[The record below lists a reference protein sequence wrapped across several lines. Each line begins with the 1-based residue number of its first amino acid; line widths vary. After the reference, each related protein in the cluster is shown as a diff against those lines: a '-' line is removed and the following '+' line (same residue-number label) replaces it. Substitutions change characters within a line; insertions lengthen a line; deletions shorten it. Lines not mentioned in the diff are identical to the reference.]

1 MKRDS
6 EHLTNLHEDM
16 GLRVLSVVSRRR
28 LGLAALGAVV
38 AALALFTPPFV
49 PTVEAQ
55 TPANDAATFAVSGTP
70 SVVPEG
76 EIATVTVAISNG
88 VTFTEDQ
95 TITLALSGTASS
107 DDYKVKPKSLRLT
120 LPAGESSAALEIEGL
135 DDDEEEEA
143 ETVTITATHG
153 GVLIGSA
160 TVTITSISHDATLSA
175 LSLSGIYIG
184 TFSGAETSSSV
195 YVEEA
200 VETTT
205 VTATASHPEAEV
217 SIDPGTEVRL
227 AAGVNEIVVT
237 VTAEDGFTTETYT
250 VTVFRTVVPFTARF
264 VLVPEAH
271 SGLRRGVSLQIQFSE
286 AIELG
291 ANVRNTPPLL
301 ERSMQVV
308 NGEVSRVRFASGR
321 LHRWE
326 VWVVPASNED
336 MIVFLNPVEDCS
348 AAAAV
353 CSQGG
358 KPLSNRPTAII
369 QGPSQNATGLP
380 TISGTA
386 EVGETLT
393 ASASGIA
400 DADGLTGARFAWQW
414 IANDET
420 TDTAIAGATDASYTL
435 TSAEAGKTIKVW
447 VTFTDDGGTEETS
460 VSEPTAIVFEPLTAS
475 FSNMPESH
483 NALKAFTFDLHF
495 SEDIPG
501 LSYKTVA
508 GGLFEVTGANVT
520 GARRLTKGSNQ
531 GWRVTVAPSGSDD
544 ISIKLPARACGETAA
559 ICISTNR
566 ALSEGISATVQMEL
580 QSAQQS
586 EGALTARFENVPE
599 SHDGSTAFTFE
610 LHFSEAPSIS
620 WRTVKDHLFDV
631 PNGTVTKAGRVTA
644 GSNLAFAVTV
654 QPTANAEMTITVRGT
669 DDCAAAHAV
678 CTSAKSKLA
687 GGTSATVYPGTPI
700 AVTIADTEVEEA
712 EGATLDF
719 VVTLSRTMNKQITVY
734 YRTYDGTA
742 RVGADYEA
750 ANGTVVFTPGETEKT
765 VSVAVLDDAHDEGR
779 ETVKMWLWGVRG
791 LSAAQMTDPYAT
803 GTIVNSDPLQR
814 AWLARFGRTVATHV
828 TDAVGG
834 RLRGSSDQ
842 DSYVM
847 MGGYRLPVGRY
858 AAGGVTPEASERE
871 PALLRGLAGML
882 GMGSTRLGNSWAE
895 PSGGGTDLW
904 AETDPR
910 LGQTQP
916 LTLDLRRI
924 LLGSS
929 FRLALGGNAAGAGP
943 RLTAWG
949 RFAGT
954 TFDGRDGDLT
964 LDGDVFT
971 GTVGVDG
978 EWDRLLAGV
987 AVAHSRGDGS
997 FTMPGTEN
1005 RGQGGLEHTLTSL
1018 HPYLRYAVTDRL
1030 DVWGMF
1036 GYGWGQW
1043 DLETEHGETMET
1055 DTNLVMGA
1063 FGGRGILLVAPESG
1077 GFQLAT
1083 RTDAMLTRTT
1093 SDSVAGMVAGEA
1105 DAHRLRLVLEGSRGF
1120 AWATGRRLTPTVEL
1134 GLRHDWGDA
1143 ETGFGLELGGRVQ
1156 YADPALGLTI
1166 EGAVRG
1172 LLAHEDSD
1180 YEEWGASGTVRVDPG
1195 ASGRGLSLTL
1205 SPTWG
1210 VASSGVDGL
1219 WSRQPTAGLAQ
1230 NNRRA
1235 PAGRLNAEVG
1245 YGFTPFDTGLLTP
1258 YAGTVLADGATRTY
1272 RVGTR
1277 LQMTSQGA
1285 TGLALSLEGT
1295 RQEPA
1300 GQQPVNQGVQLKA
1313 DWQF

>member
-55 TPANDAATFAVSGTP
+55 TPANDAPTFAVSGTP
-70 SVVPEG
+70 SAVPEG
-76 EIATVTVAISNG
+76 EMATVTVAISNG

-120 LPAGESSAALEIEGL
+120 LPAGESSAAIEIEGL

-143 ETVTITATHG
+143 ETVTITAIHG

-308 NGEVSRVRFASGR
+308 NGEVSRVRFASGL

-326 VWVVPASNED
+326 VWVVPVSNED
-336 MIVFLNPVEDCS
+336 MIVFLNPVKDCS

-400 DADGLTGARFAWQW
+400 DADGLTDARFAWQW
-414 IANDET
+414 IANDGT

-435 TSAEAGKTIKVW
+435 TSAEAGKTITVR
-447 VTFTDDGGTEETS
+447 VTFTDDGGTEES
-460 VSEPTAIVFEPLTAS
+460 LVSEPTAIVFEPLTAS
-475 FSNMPESH
+475 LSNMPESH
-483 NALKAFTFDLHF
+483 NALNAFTFDLHF

-508 GGLFEVTGANVT
+508 GGLFEVTGAHVT

-687 GGTSATVYPGTPI
+687 GGTSATVNPGTPI
-700 AVTIADTEVEEA
+700 AVTVADTEVEEA

-834 RLRGSSDQ
+834 RLRGSSEQ

-871 PALLRGLAGML
+871 PALLQGLAGML

-904 AETDPR
+904 AETDPQ

-949 RFAGT
+949 RVAGT

-997 FTMPGTEN
+997 FTLPGTEN

-1030 DVWGMF
+1030 DVWSMF

-1043 DLETEHGETMET
+1043 DLEMDHGETLEA

-1083 RTDAMLTRTT
+1083 RTDAMLTRMT
-1093 SDSVAGMVAGEA
+1093 SDAVAGMVAGEA
-1105 DAHRLRLVLEGSRGF
+1105 DAHRLRLVLEGSRRF

-1156 YADPALGLTI
+1156 YADPGRGLTI
-1166 EGAVRG
+1166 EAAVRG
-1172 LLAHEDSD
+1172 LLAHEDRN
-1180 YEEWGASGTVRVDPG
+1180 YGEWGASGSLRIVPG
-1195 ASGRGLSLTL
+1195 PDGQGLSLTI

-1210 VASSGVDGL
+1210 AAASGVEGL
-1219 WSRQPTAGLAQ
+1219 WARQTTAGLAQ

-1245 YGFTPFDTGLLTP
+1245 YCFAAFDTGLLTS
-1258 YAGTVLADGATRTY
+1258 YAGTVLAEGQARTY
-1272 RVGTR
+1272 RLGTR
-1277 LQMTSQGA
+1277 LQMNGGQA
-1285 TGLALSLEGT
+1285 TGLTLSLEG
-1295 RQEPA
+1295 RQESA
-1300 GQQPVNQGVQLKA
+1300 GPQPVNQGLRFNA
-1313 DWQF
+1313 TWAF